1 MDLFKLNNSDYH
13 QVENLILLYLCLT
26 SVAFGKHSLHYL
38 GPTIWVK
45 LNSYIRSSKPLSI
58 FENGLSM

>member
-1 MDLFKLNNSDYH
+1 MYKATNDLSPPCIVVDLFKLNNSDYH

-38 GPTIWVK
+38 GRYNLGKIEQ
-45 LNSYIRSSKPLSI
+45 LH
-58 FENGLSM
+58 